1 MKKYLL
7 LLLPLLIGCTTTA
20 ERNVL
25 NSLSAMGLVLDD
37 KYEVVNISESTT
49 DGGEARN
56 FSITISDGDMQRLAA
71 DMRTKY
77 DIEGSTLSYKEAMA
91 EFRASV
97 AGVAVA
103 NNTTSGYV
111 LDMNDAGSIY
121 SKVHIDT
128 VNNKVDYKY
137 FSKLY

>member
-1 MKKYLL
+1 MKKYFL
-7 LLLPLLIGCTTTA
+7 LLLPFLIGCTTTA

-37 KYEVVNISESTT
+37 KYEVVSISESQI

-56 FSITISDGDMQRLAA
+56 FTVTISAGDTKRLAA
-71 DMRTKY
+71 DMRANY
-77 DIEGSTLSYKEAMA
+77 DVGQPPLSYEEAMRT
-91 EFRASV
+91 FRANV
-97 AGVAVA
+97 DGVSIV
-103 NNTTSGYV
+103 NSTTSGYV

-128 VNNKVDYKY
+128 INNKVDYKY